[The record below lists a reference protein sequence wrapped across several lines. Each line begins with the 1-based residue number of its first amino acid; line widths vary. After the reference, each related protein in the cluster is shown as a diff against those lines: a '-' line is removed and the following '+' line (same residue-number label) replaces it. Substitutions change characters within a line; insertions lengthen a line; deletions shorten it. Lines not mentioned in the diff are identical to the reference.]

1 MTERTL
7 YVGTY
12 TQKDSEGIYIYRFN
26 TETGELRQE
35 ALGAEHANP
44 SFLTLHPQ
52 GHILY
57 AVDENWDAGQVS
69 SYAID
74 PATGGL
80 TFLNRQP
87 THGTLPCHLVVKP
100 DGSTLVVANYL
111 SGSVAVYPL
120 NSDGSVGEPSQIIQ
134 HEGSGPN
141 PERQEGAHA
150 HNTTLSP
157 DGTRVYV
164 ADLGIDKVMIYR
176 FDNGRLEPN
185 DPDHVFVYS
194 GAGPRH
200 FDFHPNG
207 RFAYIINELD
217 LTVTACAFDAGSGA
231 LDPIQTHTTLPEGTV
246 DRTGFSCA
254 DVHVSSDGRFLY
266 GSNRGHD
273 TLAIFSI
280 DQESGR
286 LTPAGHASTRGRTPR
301 NFTIDPTGNWVL
313 AANQDSDDICVFR
326 RDAGSGQLTPVGDLT
341 PTPMPV
347 CLLWGP

>member
-12 TQKDSEGIYIYRFN
+12 TQRDSEGIYIYRFD
-26 TETGELRQE
+26 TETGALRQE

-52 GHILY
+52 GQILY

-74 PATGGL
+74 PSTGGL

-120 NSDGSVGEPSQIIQ
+120 NSDGSVGEPSQLIQ

-141 PERQEGAHA
+141 QERQEGAHA

-157 DGTRVYV
+157 DGAPRLCSRPGYRQGD
-164 ADLGIDKVMIYR
+164 DLPIRQRRAGTQR
-176 FDNGRLEPN
+176 SGPCLRLPWCR
-185 DPDHVFVYS
+185 PAPFRLPS
-194 GAGPRH
+194 QR
-200 FDFHPNG
+200 
-207 RFAYIINELD
+207 
-217 LTVTACAFDAGSGA
+217 
-231 LDPIQTHTTLPEGTV
+231 TLCLHHQ
-246 DRTGFSCA
+246 RTGP
-254 DVHVSSDGRFLY
+254 DGD
-266 GSNRGHD
+266 GV
-273 TLAIFSI
+273 
-280 DQESGR
+280 R
-286 LTPAGHASTRGRTPR
+286 L
-301 NFTIDPTGNWVL
+301 
-313 AANQDSDDICVFR
+313 
-326 RDAGSGQLTPVGDLT
+326 
-341 PTPMPV
+341 
-347 CLLWGP
+347 